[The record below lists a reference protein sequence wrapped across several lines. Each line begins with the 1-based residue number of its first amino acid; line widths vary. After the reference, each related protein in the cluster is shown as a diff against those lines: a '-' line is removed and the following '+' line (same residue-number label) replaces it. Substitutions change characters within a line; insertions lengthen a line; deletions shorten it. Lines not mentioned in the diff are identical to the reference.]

1 MSDSTTQNVL
11 RPNELTGV
19 VGRETM
25 DALAPL
31 AGVEAWQEYRRS
43 YDAASRLEVV
53 TAYPLQ
59 LDFELNA
66 SCNLKCPMCPISA
79 ESPKGKGKATWFSI
93 AEFQACIQDAVA
105 QGLRALKLNYIN
117 EPLIRKDLPE
127 FVSAAKAAGVLDI
140 YLSTNAMLLDKAMAR
155 RLIEAGLSRIQISID
170 ATTAATYERVRP
182 GGNLAKV
189 VANTL
194 RLLELRKEM
203 GSVTPLVRVSFV
215 KTEIN
220 EGELDDFVEYWRDK
234 VDMVGIQEFIKP
246 PATTNATLHSNKS
259 VDRRKFGFH
268 CSFPF
273 KQVVVNNERKILPCC
288 TFWGEQLPLGEFTGP
303 ESIIQAWNSD
313 AMRYLRDIHRA
324 GEYWRIGVC
333 RNCVEAGDA
342 AENGAGVP

>member
-1 MSDSTTQNVL
+1 MSDSTTQDVL

-19 VGRETM
+19 VGREAM

-93 AEFQACIQDAVA
+93 VEFQACIQDAVA
-105 QGLRALKLNYIN
+105 RGLRALKLNYIN

-127 FVSAAKAAGVLDI
+127 FVSIAKAAGVLDI

-194 RLLELRKEM
+194 GLLELRKET
-203 GSVTPLVRVSFV
+203 GSVTPLVRVNFV

-220 EGELDDFVEYWRDK
+220 EGELEAFIDYWRDK
-234 VDMVGIQEFIKP
+234 VDMVGVQEFIKP
-246 PATTNATLHSNKS
+246 PTAAIVNLHSMKS
-259 VDRRKFGFH
+259 ADRRKIGFH

-273 KQVVVNNERKILPCC
+273 KQMVINNERKILPCC
-288 TFWGEQLPLGEFTGP
+288 TFWGEHLPIGDFTGP
-303 ESIIQAWNSD
+303 ESLAAAWHSE
-313 AMRYLRDIHRA
+313 AMNALREVHRQ
-324 GEYWRIGVC
+324 GEYWRIEAC
-333 RNCVEAGDA
+333 RNCVEGGLA
-342 AENGAGVP
+342 ADN